1 MKIKLP
7 VQNDY
12 AILHHLGPVDI
23 SKLLE
28 IPILGNT
35 LIFMKP
41 GLENLKLIYPAVEL
55 ERIESKIINSGGSI
69 RWFQENEI
77 VDSRITIEVE
87 ITEIIEILDY
97 MLISFINCIN
107 FNSVIRIR
115 KNYIIAIIKAAL
127 CNYYKNK
134 LGGNCGENSWKI
146 IRKEAI
152 NWFYG
157 ILQNKY

>member
-1 MKIKLP
+1 MKIKLL
-7 VQNDY
+7 VQGEY

-35 LIFMKP
+35 LISMKP
-41 GLENLKLIYPAVEL
+41 GLENLKLIYPAIKL
-55 ERIESKIINSGGSI
+55 IGHNILCFNIG
-69 RWFQENEI
+69 WFQENEV
-77 VDSRITIEVE
+77 VDSKNTIEVE
-87 ITEIIEILDY
+87 ITEIIELLDLKLMTLDY
-97 MLISFINCIN
+97 T
-107 FNSVIRIR
+107 NSVAITE
-115 KNYIIAIIKAAL
+115 KNYIRPIIKAAL

-134 LGGNCGENSWKI
+134 LGGDCEENTWKI

-157 ILQNKY
+157 ML